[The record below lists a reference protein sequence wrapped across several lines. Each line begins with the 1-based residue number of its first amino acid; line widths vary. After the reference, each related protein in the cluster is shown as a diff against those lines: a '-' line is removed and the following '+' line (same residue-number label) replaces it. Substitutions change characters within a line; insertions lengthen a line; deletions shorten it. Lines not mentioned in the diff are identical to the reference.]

1 MERAREIL
9 EQFARGEGV
18 PNNNDSGGL
27 QMKIRHVAATAALM
41 GVAGAAQAD
50 SAQLQGAFAENKPI
64 LDLRLRTENV
74 DQDGIANDA
83 HATTLRARLGFET
96 GKAWNTTLLVE
107 GEGIL
112 PIQKK
117 YRPDPMIA
125 SMTGYPVVA
134 DAEGYEVNR
143 FQLVNTSL
151 PGTTLTLGRQR
162 IALDDQRFVGPVGWR
177 QNEQTFDAFRVVN
190 KSVKNLVLDA
200 TYFSKVNRVF
210 GEDSPQ
216 GDFKGD
222 SVMLNASY
230 GFKLGKLTAFN
241 YLLDFEN
248 IVGVPAAVRD
258 STNTYGLRFA
268 GEKTAGAVKLAYAAS
283 YARQSEHAD
292 NPLAFDLDYRFAEF
306 TTTYKMFNIG
316 YGVEYLEGNGVK
328 GFTTPLATLHKFNGW
343 ADKFLGTPA
352 NGLEDKYLMGGF
364 TLKGVAGLDNLSLS
378 VAHHDYEAEAITA
391 EYGEEL
397 NVSLAA
403 KYKKMNLLLKFA
415 DYQQGVLASARD
427 TQKVWG
433 QVEFVW

>member
-50 SAQLQGAFAENKPI
+50 SAQLQGAFAETKPI

-258 STNTYGLRFA
+258 CVSR
-268 GEKTAGAVKLAYAAS
+268 
-283 YARQSEHAD
+283 ARKPQ
-292 NPLAFDLDYRFAEF
+292 
-306 TTTYKMFNIG
+306 
-316 YGVEYLEGNGVK
+316 
-328 GFTTPLATLHKFNGW
+328 
-343 ADKFLGTPA
+343 
-352 NGLEDKYLMGGF
+352 
-364 TLKGVAGLDNLSLS
+364 
-378 VAHHDYEAEAITA
+378 
-391 EYGEEL
+391 
-397 NVSLAA
+397 
-403 KYKKMNLLLKFA
+403 
-415 DYQQGVLASARD
+415 AR
-427 TQKVWG
+427 
-433 QVEFVW
+433 